1 MILDIPVQAASLALE
16 GESSLLASGS
26 LMFSDTSQT
35 EDSEDTQTLDKDA
48 NDSFS

>member
-1 MILDIPVQAASLALE
+1 MIIDITVQAASHALE
-16 GESSLLASGS
+16 GESILLAPGS
-26 LMFSDTSQT
+26 LMFSDTSC